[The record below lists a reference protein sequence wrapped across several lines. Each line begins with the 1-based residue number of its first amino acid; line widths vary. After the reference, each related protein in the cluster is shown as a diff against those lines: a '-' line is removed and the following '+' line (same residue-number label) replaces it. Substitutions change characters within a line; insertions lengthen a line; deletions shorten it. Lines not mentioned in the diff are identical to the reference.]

1 MTKKRVRSTSNLD
14 PIMKKVISDQRL
26 EALCKQAN
34 ELSILCNIELG
45 MIVFTPGENN
55 AFVWPSLIEA
65 KDSVKK
71 YLASFNK
78 GNLEKLE
85 RHDHHL
91 KKIVDAQEKHFYKIE
106 KMVEQKKMEKL
117 FNQLVMAEKRV
128 DELDIAKTKGL
139 SKLFAVKRSKLH
151 ERKKQ
156 LNANVENEINP
167 NDNDDGEENDGKILG
182 C

>member
-1 MTKKRVRSTSNLD
+1 MTKKRVRSTRNLD
-14 PIMKKVISDQRL
+14 PIMKKVTLDQRL
-26 EALCKQAN
+26 EALRKQAN

-91 KKIVDAQEKHFYKIE
+91 KKI
-106 KMVEQKKMEKL
+106 KMVEQKENGETL
-117 FNQLVMAEKRV
+117 FNQLVKAERRV
-128 DELDIAKTKGL
+128 DELDITETKSL
-139 SKLFAVKRSKLH
+139 LKLFAVKRSKLD
-151 ERKKQ
+151 ERKKTT
-156 LNANVENEINP
+156 
-167 NDNDDGEENDGKILG
+167 K
-182 C
+182 CKC